1 MYNSPPECYVPLL
14 DETDDGGASQ
24 DFLLGDWK
32 SLVLLEQS
40 SKCPELCSDLGLTVS
55 KPMRLVFQ
63 LYECGQFQRGKK
75 LLTTL
80 LNRLPDTKLIEDI
93 HQRLRTTSNSNPNSR
108 LGLREVQSLVETSGV
123 FEVRSIYHPAKIDKD
138 SFKSN
143 WTSAKPENSKA
154 VFHSGTEKLPKKFS
168 GIMARKTWHTMT
180 ETELSRSSCA

>member
-1 MYNSPPECYVPLL
+1 M
-14 DETDDGGASQ
+14 
-24 DFLLGDWK
+24 
-32 SLVLLEQS
+32 VLLEQA

-75 LLTTL
+75 LLTIL

-93 HQRLRTTSNSNPNSR
+93 HQRLRTTSNLNPNS
-108 LGLREVQSLVETSGV
+108 VQSLVETSGV
-123 FEVRSIYHPAKIDKD
+123 FEARSICHPAKIDKD

-154 VFHSGTEKLPKKFS
+154 VFHSGTKKLPKKFS
-168 GIMARKTWHTMT
+168 GIMARKT
-180 ETELSRSSCA
+180 